1 MIVGKGV
8 CGGARR
14 AAAASNGNRSN
25 LWNAGALARFLLFL
39 PSLEVIVIDIVLRYA
54 CAHRRATD
62 PPRYSE
68 LTERQSYQP
77 RSPDPVRQFPLSNKG
92 FFTPKNRVFS
102 PRACISLLGDAAFIV
117 PRLIGWLPFRRRGR
131 QFPAF
136 RPAICALEKP
146 CAGRS
151 MRCEVETGEHVTRHK
166 VHASLQSP
174 PGLAHGGGEFPPI
187 GWTPTPPWL

>member
-1 MIVGKGV
+1 M
-8 CGGARR
+8 RP
-14 AAAASNGNRSN
+14 SEGNRTKPPPGIN
-25 LWNAGALARFLLFL
+25 T
-39 PSLEVIVIDIVLRYA
+39 V
-54 CAHRRATD
+54 AHHRASKLSA
-62 PPRYSE
+62 PF
-68 LTERQSYQP
+68 P
-77 RSPDPVRQFPLSNKG
+77 RSRTAVSSFKQGVFSPE
-92 FFTPKNRVFS
+92 NRVFS